1 MNEQSFSRY
10 HHSTNLD
17 ECQENNNDVD
27 NGRPFDNDSSLEYQ
41 SNNSTL
47 SSSSSCYVNYELQS
61 KNYDSDEIL
70 DLRMH
75 KNKIFDTWPSTT
87 ISSSSSFNS
96 LFSTNINHDNHSCRI
111 SNSELLNNLIEM
123 NKQQHID
130 ALFNHHLTSS
140 LSSLPST
147 TTNTTTT
154 TTTTTTNNTTK
165 LNTFSTALTS
175 SVVYEKLTQTIT
187 TSNISPINNLID
199 FTNTLS
205 KTIHTLSKYHYSKL
219 NDHQPKSL
227 SNIKHSINHEFQ
239 LDKINFLSN
248 FPYYLYRIFSTSNI
262 IPTIQQLQQQSH
274 QHQQQHNQE
283 RQSYNSINSSSID
296 PLQDNTNISYSLLKP
311 CIKFSNMNS
320 INQQYATSFELSI
333 NFINWYHQF
342 MQNLHQLLLKQQ
354 FKQQQQ
360 KYDHHPQQQQ
370 QQHDHHHHPPQQ
382 QQDHRQQQRQI
393 DHQQNDQS
401 LKWIKKE
408 TNEFNKE
415 YQISLSSFNLHL
427 DKEKYYQ
434 KINNSTDHLKVN
446 KYDTSNDENFSNFQ
460 SNQDE
465 LPIDSCSQK
474 WIIYQNE
481 SNLLSEQ
488 STFTKSINDK
498 INTKLF
504 NKSKLS
510 YSINSSLSSSSSSN
524 PIHYYRHIYHYHHNQ
539 QLINNRIKYK
549 LQLNNNNNH
558 NIKINKNSNLLYR
571 YQCPHCNK
579 EFPRSA
585 NLNRH
590 LRTHTGEKPYHCEYC
605 QRGFSISSNMQRHIR
620 NIHQRERPFICTIC
634 KRAFAQRT
642 NLDRHKRNHWLH
654 NS

>member
-41 SNNSTL
+41 SNNSTP
-47 SSSSSCYVNYELQS
+47 SSSSCYVNYELQS

-96 LFSTNINHDNHSCRI
+96 LFSTNINHDNHPCKM

-130 ALFNHHLTSS
+130 ALFNHYLTSS

-147 TTNTTTT
+147 TTN

-248 FPYYLYRIFSTSNI
+248 FPYYLYRFFSTSNI

-333 NFINWYHQF
+333 NFINC
-342 MQNLHQLLLKQQ
+342 
-354 FKQQQQ
+354 
-360 KYDHHPQQQQ
+360 
-370 QQHDHHHHPPQQ
+370 
-382 QQDHRQQQRQI
+382 
-393 DHQQNDQS
+393 
-401 LKWIKKE
+401 LKWIKNE

-415 YQISLSSFNLHL
+415 YHISLNSFNLHL

>member
-27 NGRPFDNDSSLEYQ
+27 NGRPFDNDSLEYQ

-96 LFSTNINHDNHSCRI
+96 LFSTNINHDNHSCKI

-147 TTNTTTT
+147 TTNTTT

-360 KYDHHPQQQQ
+360 K
-370 QQHDHHHHPPQQ
+370 
-382 QQDHRQQQRQI
+382 
-393 DHQQNDQS
+393 
-401 LKWIKKE
+401 E

-510 YSINSSLSSSSSSN
+510 YSINSSLSSSSSSSN

-549 LQLNNNNNH
+549 LQLNNNNNHH

>member
-41 SNNSTL
+41 SNNSTP
-47 SSSSSCYVNYELQS
+47 SSSSCYVNYELQS

-96 LFSTNINHDNHSCRI
+96 LFSTNINHDNH
-111 SNSELLNNLIEM
+111 
-123 NKQQHID
+123 
-130 ALFNHHLTSS
+130 
-140 LSSLPST
+140 P
-147 TTNTTTT
+147 
-154 TTTTTTNNTTK
+154 
-165 LNTFSTALTS
+165 
-175 SVVYEKLTQTIT
+175 Y
-187 TSNISPINNLID
+187 

-248 FPYYLYRIFSTSNI
+248 FPYYLYRFFSTSNI

-360 KYDHHPQQQQ
+360 QKHDHQPQQQQ
-370 QQHDHHHHPPQQ
+370 QQHDHHHPQQ
-382 QQDHRQQQRQI
+382 QQDHRQQQQQRQI

-401 LKWIKKE
+401 LKWIKNE

-415 YQISLSSFNLHL
+415 YHISLNSFNLHL

-460 SNQDE
+460 SNQ
-465 LPIDSCSQK
+465 
-474 WIIYQNE
+474 
-481 SNLLSEQ
+481 
-488 STFTKSINDK
+488 
-498 INTKLF
+498 
-504 NKSKLS
+504 
-510 YSINSSLSSSSSSN
+510 
-524 PIHYYRHIYHYHHNQ
+524 
-539 QLINNRIKYK
+539 
-549 LQLNNNNNH
+549 
-558 NIKINKNSNLLYR
+558 
-571 YQCPHCNK
+571 